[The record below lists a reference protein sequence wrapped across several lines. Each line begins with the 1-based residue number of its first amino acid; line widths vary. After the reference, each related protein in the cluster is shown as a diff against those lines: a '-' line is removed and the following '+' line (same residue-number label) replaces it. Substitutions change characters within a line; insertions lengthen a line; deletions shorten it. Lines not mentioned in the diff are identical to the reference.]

1 MTDTTSQPVTHAD
14 DYAMGYGL
22 AYGLRRE
29 DVIRVTCPECP
40 LASSGHVYAS

>member
-14 DYAMGYGL
+14 DYAMGYGH
-22 AYGLRRE
+22 AYGPRR